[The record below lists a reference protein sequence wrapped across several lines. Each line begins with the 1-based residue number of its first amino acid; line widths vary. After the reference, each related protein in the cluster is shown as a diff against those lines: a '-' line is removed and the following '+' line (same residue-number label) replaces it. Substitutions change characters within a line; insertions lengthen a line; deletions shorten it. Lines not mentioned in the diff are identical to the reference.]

1 MFKILCSI
9 PSTAKTK
16 QMKRKEVRN
25 LEGRKKGRERG
36 KEGGREGGQPWK
48 QPSCPSVGRKS
59 LGQFIRENDKMM

>member
-1 MFKILCSI
+1 
-9 PSTAKTK
+9 
-16 QMKRKEVRN
+16 MKRKEVRN